1 MNKSLCARH
10 TGFFWSKNRQ
20 KKPQKYDMLKS
31 HMGYLTEN
39 TARIYAFLTI
49 RMIKVV

>member
-20 KKPQKYDMLKS
+20 KKPQKYDMLKC
-31 HMGYLTEN
+31 HMEYLTEN
-39 TARIYAFLTI
+39 GAHICAFSLI
-49 RMIKVV
+49 RMIKIV